1 MGIDFAEFNVDDLN
15 TVIKVV
21 GVGGGGNNAVN
32 CMVSSGIQGV
42 EFIVINTDAEVLEK
56 SLAPVRLQIGRKA
69 TEGKGAGARPEVGA
83 KAAEENRDEIK
94 AALEG
99 ADMVFIAA
107 GMGGGTGTGAA
118 PVVAECAREIGAL
131 Q

>member
-1 MGIDFAEFNVDDLN
+1 MLEGLSVESAESMMKP

-21 GVGGGGNNAVN
+21 GCGGGGSNAVN
-32 CMVSSGIQGV
+32 RMIENGLANV

-99 ADMVFIAA
+99 ADMVFIAQLFCQ
-107 GMGGGTGTGAA
+107 TETDLSA
-118 PVVAECAREIGAL
+118 PDNNNVHTFS
-131 Q
+131 